1 MSRVRARV
9 RRPLGH
15 SASGPTRLTRR
26 LPATGIGHRPP
37 VPVLIG
43 TSGWQYADWRGRF
56 YPTGLAQARWLEHY
70 AARFRTV
77 EVNNAFYRLPEATT
91 FEAWKD
97 RTPGDFIVTVK
108 ASRYLTHIRRL
119 KDPAEP
125 VDRLM
130 SRAEHLG
137 PKLGP
142 VLLQLPANFRIN
154 LEALDETLSHFPRT
168 TRIAFEPRHDS
179 WYTDGTADVLAR
191 HRAAFC
197 LSDTPRGRSPQWRTA
212 DWGYLRF
219 HEGRA
224 TPPPCYGRTAL
235 RSWAERLADRWSAAE
250 DVYVYF
256 NNDRGGCA
264 VRDAHRFAL
273 AVRRVGLEPSRVP
286 SAREV
291 PVAGAGP
298 SGS

>member
-1 MSRVRARV
+1 
-9 RRPLGH
+9 
-15 SASGPTRLTRR
+15 
-26 LPATGIGHRPP
+26 
-37 VPVLIG
+37 VLIG

-56 YPTGLAQARWLEHY
+56 YPKGLAQARWLEHY

-77 EVNNAFYRLPEATT
+77 EVNNAFYRLPDVAT
-91 FEAWKD
+91 FEAWRD
-97 RTPGDFIVTVK
+97 RTPDDFIVTVK

-119 KDPAEP
+119 KEPAEP
-125 VDRLM
+125 VHRLM
-130 SRAEHLG
+130 SRADHLG

-142 VLLQLPANFRIN
+142 VLLQLPATFRIN
-154 LEALDETLSHFPRT
+154 LDALAETLDLFPHG

-179 WYTDGTADVLAR
+179 WYTDETADLLAR

-197 LSDTPRGRSPQWRTA
+197 LSDSPGRRAPHWRTTG
-212 DWGYLRF
+212 WGYLRF

-224 TPPPCYGRTAL
+224 TPAPCYGRTAL
-235 RSWAERLADRWSAAE
+235 RSWAERLTDLWSPDD

-273 AVRRVGLEPSRVP
+273 AVERVGLEPSRVP
-286 SAREV
+286 SARET
-291 PVAGAGP
+291 PVAGSDEETG
-298 SGS
+298 

>member
-1 MSRVRARV
+1 M
-9 RRPLGH
+9 
-15 SASGPTRLTRR
+15 
-26 LPATGIGHRPP
+26 
-37 VPVLIG
+37 LIG

-56 YPTGLAQARWLEHY
+56 YPSGVAQARWLEYY

-77 EVNNAFYRLPEATT
+77 EVNNAFYRLPEAST
-91 FEAWKD
+91 FEGWRD
-97 RTPGDFIVTVK
+97 RTPDDFIVTVK

-130 SRAEHLG
+130 SRAGHLG
-137 PKLGP
+137 TKLGP
-142 VLLQLPANFRIN
+142 VLLQLPANFAID
-154 LEALDETLSHFPRT
+154 LDALAETLGHFPRG
-168 TRIAFEPRHDS
+168 TRIAFEPRHPS
-179 WYTDGTADVLAR
+179 WYTDETADLLAR
-191 HRAAFC
+191 NGAAFC
-197 LSDTPRGRSPQWRTA
+197 LTDAPGRRAPIWRTS

-224 TPPPCYGRTAL
+224 APAPCYGRTAL
-235 RSWAERLADRWSAAE
+235 RSWAARLADRWSSSD

-273 AVRRVGLEPSRVP
+273 AVERAGLEPSRVP

-291 PVAGAGP
+291 LVAGQKGDRQ
-298 SGS
+298 